1 MSRITQYQ
9 TKRGHLTEKENHSP
23 KGDHNMFK
31 KTLMAAG
38 LIGIIALAAPTA
50 VHAEESAQVPMSGQ
64 MQILQQRSGMN
75 DGFGGMQ
82 GMPGMNGDFGGMQ
95 DMGGMTGNMTLADSP
110 SEIVEGITGN
120 SAASLV
126 VDEENAVTVVM
137 SDENSNVKIDSAGTF
152 IVTGTCS
159 EGNITVKKGTT
170 GVVLIL
176 KDLDL
181 TSTTGATVSCNKNT
195 EVKIVI
201 EGTVKLTD
209 AEDPADED
217 SEDAEVAD
225 AFDGA
230 ALKVKDG
237 AATVLTGTGTLNI
250 DASACKNGIKVGN
263 EDEPSLVI
271 DGSLTVNITAANDAI
286 NSGYDLAILN
296 GTLNISAGDDAVH
309 ADRILTVGED
319 GNGPS
324 ITISSC
330 VEGLEGTVVNL
341 FGGNVTLTANDD
353 GINAANSDGTYADI
367 GYSINITGGTYNVK
381 AGGDGLDSNGNINLI
396 GGYTV
401 ISSASVGGEAGIDY
415 DGSCYI
421 AEGTINNLS
430 GISGPDGAP
439 GQGMNGTPGEMNNG
453 QGMNGFPGEMNNGQQ
468 SPFRDEQSWQDRET
482 ITEPEEGSE
491 EKADK
496 QDPKNEQI
504 NQPVKETAEEKKQDT
519 TKATETVDVSDST
532 EDDFVVPVPETKTR
546 PVYRLYNPGS
556 GEHFFT
562 VSSVEKET
570 LINDDWTD
578 EGVAFSVPERSDTPV
593 YRLFNAETGE
603 HFYTASE
610 TGIAIKEAEGFTC
623 EGIAWYT
630 DDAESMMVYR
640 LRNTSQK
647 GSAHY
652 TANLEERAT
661 LVAGGWTEEATGF
674 CVK

>member
-1 MSRITQYQ
+1 
-9 TKRGHLTEKENHSP
+9 
-23 KGDHNMFK
+23 MFK

-38 LIGIIALAAPTA
+38 LIGIIALAVPVT
-50 VHAEESAQVPMSGQ
+50 VHADGVGGATGTTQMEMMQQRPGINGGFGGTQGMPGMSG
-64 MQILQQRSGMN
+64 
-75 DGFGGMQ
+75 DFGGMQ

-95 DMGGMTGNMTLADSP
+95 DMGGMTGNVTLADSP

-201 EGTVKLTD
+201 EGTVRLTD

-237 AATVLTGTGTLNI
+237 AAAVLTGTGTLNI

-309 ADRILTVGED
+309 ADRILTVGE
-319 GNGPS
+319 NGEGPA

-330 VEGLEGTVVNL
+330 EEGLEGTVVNL
-341 FGGNVTLTANDD
+341 FGGNVALTANDD
-353 GINAANSDGTYADI
+353 GINAANSDGTYADL

-381 AGGDGLDSNGNINLI
+381 AGGDGLDSNGNINLT

-401 ISSASVGGEAGIDY
+401 INSASFGGEAGIDY

-439 GQGMNGTPGEMNNG
+439 GQGMNGAPG
-453 QGMNGFPGEMNNGQQ
+453 QGMDNVPGQDMNGMPGWNGENVM
-468 SPFRDEQSWQDRET
+468 PGT
-482 ITEPEEGSE
+482 VPPEEN
-491 EKADK
+491 KTDKPAAD
-496 QDPKNEQI
+496 
-504 NQPVKETAEEKKQDT
+504 ETANEPKTDET
-519 TKATETVDVSDST
+519 TTETVIGEADKESSPPEVKTETAAEEDS
-532 EDDFVVPVPETKTR
+532 PETIPAIR
-546 PVYRLYNPGS
+546 NISVYRLYNPGT

-562 VSSVEKET
+562 VSSGERESLLNRNWK
-570 LINDDWTD
+570 D
-578 EGVAFSVPERSDTPV
+578 EGIAFSVPETSETPV
-593 YRLFNAETGE
+593 YRLFNPETGE
-603 HFYTASE
+603 HFFTASE
-610 TGIAIKEAEGFTC
+610 TEKAGKIEEGFGN
-623 EGIAWYT
+623 EGIAWYADST
-630 DDAESMMVYR
+630 NSRMVYR
-640 LRNTSQK
+640 LTDHRRK
-647 GSAHY
+647 GASAHY
-652 TANLEERAT
+652 TADLSEKET
-661 LVAGGWTEEATGF
+661 LVAEGWEEEVTGF
-674 CVK
+674 CVR

>member
-1 MSRITQYQ
+1 
-9 TKRGHLTEKENHSP
+9 
-23 KGDHNMFK
+23 MFK

-38 LIGIIALAAPTA
+38 LIGIIAMAMPMTA
-50 VHAEESAQVPMSGQ
+50 HAEETAVNTGVGYMQQFMMPGQ
-64 MQILQQRSGMN
+64 FGMPGTLGN
-75 DGFGGMQ
+75 
-82 GMPGMNGDFGGMQ
+82 MPGMN
-95 DMGGMTGNMTLADSP
+95 DMNGNVTLAESP
-110 SEIVEGITGN
+110 GEIKEGITVN
-120 SAASLV
+120 SAAALV
-126 VDEENAVTVVM
+126 PDEENATVYVM
-137 SDENSNVKIDSAGTF
+137 SDEETSVKIDTAGTY
-152 IVTGTCS
+152 IVTGTCAD
-159 EGNITVKKGTT
+159 GNITVKKGTT

-201 EGTVKLTD
+201 EGTVTLTD
-209 AEDPADED
+209 AEDPADEE

-237 AATVLTGTGTLNI
+237 ASAVLTGTGILNI
-250 DASACKNGIKVGN
+250 NASACKNGIKVGN

-271 DGSLTVNITAANDAI
+271 DGSLTININAANDAI
-286 NSGYDLAILN
+286 NSGYDLAILS
-296 GTLNISAGDDAVH
+296 GTLNITAGDDAVH

-330 VEGLEGTVVNL
+330 EEGLEGTVVNL

-439 GQGMNGTPGEMNNG
+439 GQGMNGMPGQEFNNGREMNG
-453 QGMNGFPGEMNNGQQ
+453 MPWQEMNGAPEWNADNGMQGPVP
-468 SPFRDEQSWQDRET
+468 SDENG
-482 ITEPEEGSE
+482 PEEPASDEITTETESGEDAE
-491 EKADK
+491 ETA
-496 QDPKNEQI
+496 
-504 NQPVKETAEEKKQDT
+504 PVEAKTDTTAEEDLQEP
-519 TKATETVDVSDST
+519 A
-532 EDDFVVPVPETKTR
+532 PVIR
-546 PVYRLYNPGS
+546 NIPVYRLFDPES

-562 VSSVEKET
+562 VSSAERES
-570 LINDDWTD
+570 LIGKNWTD
-578 EGVAFSVPERSDTPV
+578 EGVAFSVPETSDTPV
-593 YRLFNAETGE
+593 YRLFNPETGE
-603 HFYTASE
+603 HFFTASE
-610 TGIAIKEAEGFTC
+610 TEKAGKIAEGFGN
-623 EGIAWYT
+623 EGIAWYSDST
-630 DDAESMMVYR
+630 NSRMVYR
-640 LRNTSQK
+640 LTDHRRK
-647 GSAHY
+647 GASVHY
-652 TANLEERAT
+652 TADLSEKEA
-661 LVAGGWTEEATGF
+661 LVAKGWEDEVTGF
-674 CVK
+674 CVR